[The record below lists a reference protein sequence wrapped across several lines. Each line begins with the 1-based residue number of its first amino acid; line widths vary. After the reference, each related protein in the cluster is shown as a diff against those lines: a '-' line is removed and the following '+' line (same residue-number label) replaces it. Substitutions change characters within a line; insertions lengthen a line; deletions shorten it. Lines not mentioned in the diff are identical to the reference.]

1 MPSFF
6 MHTPMQRKYA
16 IICRIG
22 GARVG
27 KINLLYS
34 IAHRRSIDICQQKL
48 MDAQFLSREK
58 INLLDESFL
67 LDCIKTAYLE
77 KCAEKIHKNYTNVI
91 KISFRSLKKLK

>member
-1 MPSFF
+1 
-6 MHTPMQRKYA
+6 MQRKYA
-16 IICRIG
+16 TKVVHWRQASRG
-22 GARVG
+22 S
-27 KINLLYS
+27 KLPYS

>member
-34 IAHRRSIDICQQKL
+34 IAHRRPKEICQQKL
-48 MDAQFLSREK
+48 TDARRVSREFYENRK
-58 INLLDESFL
+58 DKFSRLN
-67 LDCIKTAYLE
+67 
-77 KCAEKIHKNYTNVI
+77 
-91 KISFRSLKKLK
+91 